1 MAKPDDRMAR
11 GKWPG
16 IAGAALPRMY
26 QADRHVERLIASGII
41 SRMASRF
48 QPM

>member
-11 GKWPG
+11 GKWPE

-26 QADRHVERLIASGII
+26 PCRPTCRTPHRARHH
-41 SRMASRF
+41 
-48 QPM
+48 